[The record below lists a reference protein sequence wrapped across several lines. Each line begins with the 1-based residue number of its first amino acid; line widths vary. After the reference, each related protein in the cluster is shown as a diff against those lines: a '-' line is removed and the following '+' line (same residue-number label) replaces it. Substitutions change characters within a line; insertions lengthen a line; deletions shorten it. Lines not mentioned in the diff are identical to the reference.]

1 MTESRPR
8 RKVLRSIAAVL
19 AGFAGIVAISTLTDQ
34 VLHSSGVYP
43 PLDQRMSDP
52 LFALALAYRIV
63 YGVAGCWLTARL
75 APYRPMLH
83 ALVLGSI
90 GMLLSTLG
98 ALAMGKMG
106 PAWYSIALIATAIPS
121 AWVGAKL
128 VRTPVRA

>member
-1 MTESRPR
+1 MTESHRP
-8 RKVLRSIAAVL
+8 RKVLRSIGAVL
-19 AGFAGIVAISTLTDQ
+19 AGFGGIVGISIATDQ

-98 ALAMGKMG
+98 AIAMGKMG
-106 PAWYSIALIATAIPS
+106 PAWYSIALIVTAIPS

-128 VRTPVRA
+128 VRRSSSG